1 MRNVF
6 LRLTFALVS
15 AISSGQANAHSSATE
30 SPSVL
35 STLAS
40 RLNPIL
46 QRHYPHAKVTIEG
59 NRIAFEY
66 DTRVFLVHSALK
78 TGEWQEAR
86 EVEGPN
92 RNGILCAIELREGR
106 YDGAAV
112 LPQTFNEHYF
122 QTTVMQVPSRDGARY
137 LYVPLSFPS
146 GAQAGF
152 QQEFSDLM
160 RSAWDGP

>member
-1 MRNVF
+1 VHR
-6 LRLTFALVS
+6 
-15 AISSGQANAHSSATE
+15 SSYC
-30 SPSVL
+30 L
-35 STLAS
+35 
-40 RLNPIL
+40 
-46 QRHYPHAKVTIEG
+46 
-59 NRIAFEY
+59 
-66 DTRVFLVHSALK
+66 
-78 TGEWQEAR
+78 TGEG
-86 EVEGPN
+86 EVGG
-92 RNGILCAIELREGR
+92 RLR